1 MVANMELATPTRIP
15 EHVEDLRGVEE
26 DYLGAGAEYHS
37 TEMRRDFLDLKMNV
51 QRFIV
56 LSLIEVVLCCY

>member
-15 EHVEDLRGVEE
+15 EHVEGLRGVEE

-37 TEMRRDFLDLKMNV
+37 TKTRWIFLDLEDE
-51 QRFIV
+51 RPEIY
-56 LSLIEVVLCCY
+56 SVVN